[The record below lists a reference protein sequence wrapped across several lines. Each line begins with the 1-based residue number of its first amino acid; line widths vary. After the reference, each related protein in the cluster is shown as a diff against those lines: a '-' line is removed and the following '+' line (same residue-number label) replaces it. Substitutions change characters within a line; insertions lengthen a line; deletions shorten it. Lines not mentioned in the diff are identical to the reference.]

1 MKAKRKQSFHPRS
14 SRFQNLFLAGLFLF
28 LVAGIGGVLLVNNI
42 QLYRKTQ
49 ELRSKTEELRSQKEA
64 LEAQKAELETNITQ
78 GQQPE
83 YQEKIL
89 REKGL
94 YQKPGEQVIT
104 VVPEEPK
111 PEAQGKPSKV
121 WWDPRTWFSRE

>member
-1 MKAKRKQSFHPRS
+1 MVKHKQFFRPRS
-14 SRFQNLFLAGLFLF
+14 TRFQNFFLAGLFIF
-28 LVAGIGGVLLVNNI
+28 LVAGIGGVLLFNNI
-42 QLYRKTQ
+42 QLYRKTSQ
-49 ELRSKTEELRSQKEA
+49 LRSQTEALRSQKEN
-64 LEAQKAELETNITQ
+64 LEALKAQLEEEIAQ

-104 VVPEEPK
+104 VVPEEAPQEQEQK
-111 PEAQGKPSKV
+111 PARV
-121 WWDPRTWFSRE
+121 WWDPRTWVEW

>member
-1 MKAKRKQSFHPRS
+1 MKAKQKQSFHSRS
-14 SRFQNLFLAGLFLF
+14 SRFQNLFLAGIFVF
-28 LVAGIGGVLLVNNI
+28 LVVGIGGVLVFNNI
-42 QLYRKTQ
+42 QLFQKTQ
-49 ELRSKTEELRSQKEA
+49 ELRTQADALRSQKKNLEA
-64 LEAQKAELETNITQ
+64 LKAQLEQGISQ
-78 GQQPE
+78 GQTPE

-111 PEAQGKPSKV
+111 QETPSKPAKV
-121 WWDPRTWFSRE
+121 WWDPRSWF

>member
-1 MKAKRKQSFHPRS
+1 MKAKQKQHFNPRS
-14 SRFQNLFLAGLFLF
+14 SRFQNLFLAGIFLF
-28 LVAGIGGVLLVNNI
+28 LVAGIGGVLLFNNV
-42 QLYRKTQ
+42 QLYRKTR
-49 ELRSKTEELRSQKEA
+49 ELRRQTEELRSQKEN
-64 LEAQKAELETNITQ
+64 LEALKAQLEQGIAQ
-78 GQQPE
+78 GQTPE

-111 PEAQGKPSKV
+111 QEAQEKPAKV
-121 WWDPRTWFSRE
+121 WWDPRTWF

>member
-1 MKAKRKQSFHPRS
+1 MKTQ
-14 SRFQNLFLAGLFLF
+14 RFQNLFLAGLFVF
-28 LVAGIGGVLLVNNI
+28 LVAGLGGVLLFNNI

-49 ELRSKTEELRSQKEA
+49 ELGSRAEELRLQKA
-64 LEAQKAELETNITQ
+64 NLEAEKAKLQTDITQ
-78 GQQPE
+78 SQTPE

-104 VVPEEPK
+104 VVPQEQKQEAPEK
-111 PEAQGKPSKV
+111 PAKA
-121 WWDPRTWFSRE
+121 WWDPRTWFSQ